1 MGVIGNIVYCFICNL
16 KFNFFK
22 FCLLYKNGFVCIIIY
37 FNKNMYYLFFCLDI
51 WSILDWLLKNIYE
64 KNNYIVYNS

>member
-1 MGVIGNIVYCFICNL
+1 
-16 KFNFFK
+16 
-22 FCLLYKNGFVCIIIY
+22 
-37 FNKNMYYLFFCLDI
+37 MYYLFFCLDI